1 MSSSSEMS
9 KIATAEHCA
18 YCFDM
23 LLEEL
28 TNVPSEYDWTK
39 LPLGHAKM
47 YVIYINIYPIAKSQG
62 LW

>member
-1 MSSSSEMS
+1 MSSSEMT
-9 KIATAEHCA
+9 KIATSEHCA

-23 LLEEL
+23 LIEEL

-47 YVIYINIYPIAKSQG
+47 YVLICCMLYILRFCG
-62 LW
+62 LM